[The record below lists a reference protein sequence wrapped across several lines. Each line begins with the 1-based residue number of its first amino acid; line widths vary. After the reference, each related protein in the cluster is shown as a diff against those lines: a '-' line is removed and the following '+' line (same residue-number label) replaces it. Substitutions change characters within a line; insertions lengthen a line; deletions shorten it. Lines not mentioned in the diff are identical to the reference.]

1 MKRRVVIAFA
11 AGSVILAG
19 AAAAALLIGAST
31 TSGTGGFEAPSSG
44 PYRGS
49 EPPGINKLPTFVL
62 PRYDRGGLVRSKD
75 MHDHVV
81 VATFV
86 DSACRASCPIILGVL
101 GRALR
106 QLSRTEHGQV
116 IAFAISVDPR
126 VDTPIHVRQFLTE
139 RGALGELDYLVAP
152 VARMTPVWKQFH
164 VLSAAQTGNADL
176 HSADVRIFDRNG
188 LWVSTLNAGA
198 DLGVPNVVHDIRQAM
213 RG

>member
-1 MKRRVVIAFA
+1 MKRGIVIAFA

-19 AAAAALLIGAST
+19 ATAAALLIATST
-31 TSGTGGFEAPSSG
+31 SSGTGGFEAPSSG

-49 EPPGINKLPTFVL
+49 EPPGINKLPAFAL
-62 PRYDRGGLVRSKD
+62 PRYDGSGVVRSKD
-75 MHDHVV
+75 MHGHVV

-86 DSACRASCPIILGVL
+86 DSSCRASCPIILGVL

-106 QLSRTEHGQV
+106 QLSPSEHRQIV
-116 IAFAISVDPR
+116 AFAISVDPR
-126 VDTPIHVRQFLTE
+126 VDTPIHVRRFLTD

-152 VARMTPVWKQFH
+152 VARMKPIWQRFH

-176 HSADVRIFDRNG
+176 HSADVRIFDRKG
-188 LWVSTLNAGA
+188 VWVSTLNAGA
-198 DLGVPNVVHDIRQAM
+198 DLSVPNVVHDIRQAM